1 MLAEAKVS
9 VSDSGALILAFSKQ
23 TPADYFRQEQHQNT
37 LVEAAGQLTGKGIT
51 LDVRYVEGRQEMN
64 ALPEL
69 RNIIKGVE
77 IEFED

>member
-1 MLAEAKVS
+1 M
-9 VSDSGALILAFSKQ
+9 
-23 TPADYFRQEQHQNT
+23 
-37 LVEAAGQLTGKGIT
+37 TGKEIT